1 MNGIG
6 TKLRLARE
14 ALGYSQGQ
22 IAEKTR
28 ILPQI
33 VAGLENEDYS
43 RIVAPIY
50 GRGFVKLYAQA
61 VGLDPAECSRE
72 FMESYNGIGSVPEQ
86 GKSPID
92 KFVKPKTEQ
101 ECEASGGDGDESRAT
116 EAQPEEARAEEEPAY
131 EEPPARRA
139 VSRYAPPMPEE
150 PRSNGIIPPFVWR
163 IAIVAVCAAAFVW
176 AIVAGLKAL
185 YRATCTPAPGE
196 VVQEVAQPVPASAEP
211 AASAPQAEATAKP
224 RKPVERLPDMYA
236 D

>member
-72 FMESYNGIGSVPEQ
+72 FMESYNGRGTVPEQ
-86 GKSPID
+86 SKSPID
-92 KFVKPKTEQ
+92 KFVKSKADGERGS
-101 ECEASGGDGDESRAT
+101 SGG
-116 EAQPEEARAEEEPAY
+116 EEEEVQAVEPQAEVTGAEEEPTY

-150 PRSNGIIPPFVWR
+150 PSSNGIIPPFVWR

-176 AIVAGLKAL
+176 AMVAGLKAL

-196 VVQEVAQPVPASAEP
+196 VVQEVARPEPASRS
-211 AASAPQAEATAKP
+211 AAVAPQPGVAAKP

>member
-61 VGLDPAECSRE
+61 VGLDPAECARE

-92 KFVKPKTEQ
+92 KFVKPKDDGEH
-101 ECEASGGDGDESRAT
+101 EASGGEEDDPPAAA
-116 EAQPEEARAEEEPAY
+116 AQTEEEPAY

-150 PRSNGIIPPFVWR
+150 PSSNGIIPPFVWR

-196 VVQEVAQPVPASAEP
+196 VVEEVVQPAPASAEP